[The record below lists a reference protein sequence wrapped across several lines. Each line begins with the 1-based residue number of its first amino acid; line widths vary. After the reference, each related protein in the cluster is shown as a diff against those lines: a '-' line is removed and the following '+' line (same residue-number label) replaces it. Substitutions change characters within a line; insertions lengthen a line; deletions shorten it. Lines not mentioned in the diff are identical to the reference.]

1 MLLAE
6 LIAGI
11 DDRSARGI
19 AAGIARAVRSGAAEE
34 GGRLPT
40 VREVA
45 AALGVSPTTVSEAW
59 QALTAAG
66 AIVSRG
72 RSGTFVR
79 AQPHPHGPLRYRR
92 ITESPGS
99 FRLDLSTGTPDPA
112 LLPDLR
118 RALSKLGRKD
128 LTTNYL
134 DEPVVPELDE
144 VLRARWP
151 FTPEGLTVV
160 DGCLDALD
168 RISSVVVG
176 FGDRVLVEATTFP
189 PLLDLL
195 EDLGAEIIPVAID
208 EEGLVPASL
217 ADGLLHDPVALFLQP
232 RSHNPSGIV
241 MTERRAK
248 KLVPLLRGTQ
258 AMITEDDHAGDVS
271 SAPLVSLGRWFPE
284 RTVHISGFSKSHGPD
299 LRLAGVGGAGAVV
312 ESVVSRRRLG
322 AGWSSRILQR
332 VLATMLNEPGH
343 TGVAEARE
351 VYAAR
356 RLAMAEALRT
366 RGVETGG
373 SDGFYLWV
381 PVRDEQ
387 SALVALASQGI
398 GASPGTPFEA
408 DAGGQNHIRVTVGL
422 VGDDADGL
430 AEVVWAASATGAQ
443 RRRPQHGPA
452 GPSST
457 GRSSLRPAMDETRT

>member
-1 MLLAE
+1 MRVEE
-6 LIAGI
+6 LVAGV

-19 AAGIARAVRSGAAEE
+19 AAGVSRLVRSGAAKE
-34 GGRLPT
+34 GERLPT

-45 AALGVSPTTVSEAW
+45 SALGVSPTTVSEAW

-66 AIVSRG
+66 AIEPRG

-92 ITESPGS
+92 ITESPGHY
-99 FRLDLSTGTPDPA
+99 RLDLSTGTPDPA
-112 LLPDLR
+112 LLPDLK

-134 DEPVVPELDE
+134 DDPVVPELDG

-151 FTPEGLTVV
+151 FSPEGLTVV

-168 RISSVVVG
+168 RVSSVVVG

-195 EDLGAEIIPVAID
+195 EDLGAEVIPVAID
-208 EEGLVPASL
+208 EEGLVPSSL
-217 ADGLLHDPVALFLQP
+217 EAGLTHDPVALFVQP

-241 MTERRAK
+241 LTERRAK
-248 KLVPLLRGTQ
+248 KLVPLLRGKAT
-258 AMITEDDHAGDVS
+258 MIVEDDHAGDVS
-271 SAPLVSLGRWFPE
+271 CAPLVSFGRHFPE

-299 LRLAGVGGAGAVV
+299 LRLAAVGGAGAVV

-332 VLATMLNEPGH
+332 VLATMLSEPQH

-356 RLAMAEALRT
+356 RAAMASALLE
-366 RGVETGG
+366 RGVDTGG

-408 DAGGQNHIRVTVGL
+408 QPPGVDHIRVTVGL
-422 VGDDADGL
+422 VTDDADGL
-430 AEVVWAASATGAQ
+430 ADALVAAGTVGTTP
-443 RRRPQHGPA
+443 RR
-452 GPSST
+452 
-457 GRSSLRPAMDETRT
+457 GRA